1 VRELIFYLAEQ
12 LSGESRESME
22 LTETA
27 GRPGHYK
34 LLVEPQ
40 AMGRLIGR
48 EGKVVKALRLLIEAA
63 AMAQGL
69 EASLDIDEKRG

>member
-1 VRELIFYLAEQ
+1 
-12 LSGESRESME
+12 ME
-22 LTETA
+22 LTATA

-48 EGKVVKALRLLIEAA
+48 EGTVVKALRLLIGRRERHSERR
-63 AMAQGL
+63 QCH
-69 EASLDIDEKRG
+69 I